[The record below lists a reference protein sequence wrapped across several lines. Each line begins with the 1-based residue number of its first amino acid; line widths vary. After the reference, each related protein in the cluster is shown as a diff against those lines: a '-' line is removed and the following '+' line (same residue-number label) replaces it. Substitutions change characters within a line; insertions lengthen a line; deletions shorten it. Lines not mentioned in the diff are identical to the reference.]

1 MTNLPMTSLPAKSRP
16 TTGREET
23 GENVAR
29 TAPKD
34 DGGMRRCVATRQ
46 SRPRRELIRF
56 VIGPDGG
63 LAPDFEEK
71 LPGRGFWVGADLE
84 SLEAARRGRAFQRAA
99 RQQLAVPGDL
109 EARVESGLAQRCCN
123 LLGLARRSG
132 LLAAGYEGA
141 CEWLREGRGAV
152 LVEALD
158 GAENGRRALA
168 GLARGLPLVSVLT
181 AAEMGAAIGRDIT
194 VHAVLGPGRLTERF
208 ALEAGRL
215 AGFRTGPTD
224 GRQE

>member
-1 MTNLPMTSLPAKSRP
+1 
-16 TTGREET
+16 
-23 GENVAR
+23 
-29 TAPKD
+29 
-34 DGGMRRCVATRQ
+34 MRRCVATQR

-71 LPGRGFWVGADLE
+71 LPGRGYWVGADPE

-99 RQQLAVPGDL
+99 RRRLFVPCDL
-109 EARVESGLAQRCCN
+109 EARVEAGLARRCRS

-132 LLAAGYEGA
+132 ALAAGFEGA

-158 GAENGRRALA
+158 GAENGKRALA
-168 GLARGLPLVSVLT
+168 GLARGLPVVSVLT
-181 AAEMGAAIGRDIT
+181 AGEMGAAIGRDFT
-194 VHAVLGPGRLTERF
+194 VHAVLGPGRLAERF

-215 AGFRTGPTD
+215 AGFRNGMAD
-224 GRQE
+224 GRQG

>member
-1 MTNLPMTSLPAKSRP
+1 M
-16 TTGREET
+16 
-23 GENVAR
+23 AR
-29 TAPKD
+29 AATED
-34 DGGMRRCVATRQ
+34 DGGFRRCVGTRQ

-71 LPGRGFWVGADLE
+71 LPGRGYWVGADPE

-99 RQQLAVPGDL
+99 RRQLAIPDDL
-109 EARVESGLAQRCCN
+109 EVRVETGLAQRCCSF
-123 LLGLARRSG
+123 LGLARRSG
-132 LLAAGYEGA
+132 QLAAGYEGA
-141 CEWLREGRGAV
+141 RDWLREGRGAM

-168 GLARGLPLVSVLT
+168 GLARGLPVVSVLT
-181 AAEMGAAIGRDIT
+181 AAEMGAAIGRDIA

-208 ALEAGRL
+208 AQEAGRL
-215 AGFRTGPTD
+215 AGFRNGTTD
-224 GRQE
+224 GRLG

>member
-1 MTNLPMTSLPAKSRP
+1 MTNRLAKSRSK
-16 TTGREET
+16 TSREEAGGT
-23 GENVAR
+23 VAR
-29 TAPKD
+29 AATQD

-71 LPGRGFWVGADLE
+71 LPGRGYWVGADPK
-84 SLEAARRGRAFQRAA
+84 SLEAARCGRAFQRAA
-99 RQQLAVPGDL
+99 RRPLSVPGDL
-109 EARVESGLAQRCCN
+109 EARVEAGLARRCCS

-168 GLARGLPLVSVLT
+168 GLARGLPVVSVLT
-181 AAEMGAAIGRDIT
+181 AAETGAAIGRDFT
-194 VHAVLGPGRLTERF
+194 VHAVLGPGRLAERF
-208 ALEAGRL
+208 LLEAGRL
-215 AGFRTGPTD
+215 AGFRNGTAD
-224 GRQE
+224 GRQG